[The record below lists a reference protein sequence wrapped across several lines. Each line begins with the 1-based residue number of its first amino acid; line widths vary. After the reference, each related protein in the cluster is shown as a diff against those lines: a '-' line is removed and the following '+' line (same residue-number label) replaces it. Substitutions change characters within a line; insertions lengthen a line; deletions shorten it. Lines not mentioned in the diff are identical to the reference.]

1 MLMESDISMLNRI
14 KRAIPKVITKQ
25 QKPMKIVM
33 TLLLR
38 DEEDILRANIEFHR
52 AMGVDF
58 FIATDNKSV
67 DATAKIL
74 KEYERQG
81 LVHYIYEGA
90 DDYSQTEWVTKMAR
104 LAASEFDATWV
115 INNDADEFWWPMNHS
130 DLRSELD
137 AVPWDRNIVQ
147 AERRNFVPVDGS
159 AESFYS
165 AMIYREN
172 VSLNDEGRPL
182 LPKVAHRA
190 ILDVTVAQGNH
201 RVWGFNQSA
210 VVHDAIEIQHFPL
223 RSYAQ
228 FENKIVKGGQAYER
242 NDKLAAGFGHTWKR
256 LYKEYKKGNLIHYY
270 KKKSYSAERIQQ
282 GIDSGELIVE
292 ERLLKLL
299 NTLNNES

>member
-1 MLMESDISMLNRI
+1 
-14 KRAIPKVITKQ
+14 
-25 QKPMKIVM
+25 M

-67 DATAKIL
+67 DSTAEIL

-81 LVHYIYEGA
+81 LVHYIYEGT

-130 DLRSELD
+130 DLRSELE

-147 AERRNFVPVDGS
+147 AERLNFVPVDGS

-165 AMIYREN
+165 SMVYRKKIT
-172 VSLNDEGRPL
+172 LNGDGGPL

-190 ILDVTVAQGNH
+190 IPDVTVAQGNH

-223 RSYAQ
+223 RRYAQ

-242 NDKLAAGFGHTWKR
+242 NEKLAAGVGHFWKR
-256 LYKEYKKGNLIHYY
+256 LYKEYEKGKLMQYY
-270 KKKSYSAERIQQ
+270 KEESYSPGRIQH
-282 GIDSGELIVE
+282 GIKSGELIVDD
-292 ERLLKLL
+292 RLPKFL
-299 NTLNNES
+299 NTLNNKS

>member
-1 MLMESDISMLNRI
+1 
-14 KRAIPKVITKQ
+14 
-25 QKPMKIVM
+25 MKIIM
-33 TLLLR
+33 TLLVR

-52 AMGVDF
+52 AVGVDF

-67 DATAKIL
+67 DSTAEIL
-74 KEYERQG
+74 KDYERQG
-81 LVHYIYEGA
+81 LLHYIYEGT
-90 DDYSQTEWVTKMAR
+90 DDYNQAEWVTKMAR

-147 AERRNFVPVDGS
+147 AKRRNFVPVDGS
-159 AESFYS
+159 VESFSS

-172 VSLNDEGRPL
+172 VSLNADGGPL

-190 ILDVTVAQGNH
+190 IPDVTVAQGNH
-201 RVWGFNQSA
+201 RVWGFNHSA
-210 VVHDAIEIQHFPL
+210 VVHDAVEIQHFPL

-242 NDKLAAGFGHTWKR
+242 NDKFGAGVGHNWRR
-256 LYKEYKKGNLIHYY
+256 LYKEYKKGNLMQYY
-270 KKKSYSAERIQQ
+270 KEESYSPERIQQ
-282 GIDSGELIVE
+282 GIESGELIVE
-292 ERLLKLL
+292 ERLPKLL
-299 NTLNNES
+299 NTLNRKS